1 MSFATNAILYPNFVT
16 KSIIMEYIQL
26 TLTLNPFNEVIT
38 DVLSYQLG
46 EIGYESF
53 IVTDKGLDA
62 YIPERD
68 FSTEKLDK
76 LVNNLLVDVKV
87 AYKFKNLEDKNWNK
101 EWEKNYFSP
110 LVVSDKCLVR
120 SSFHPVNQVCEHEII
135 IDPKMAFGTGH
146 HQTTYL
152 MLQEILKLDLKN
164 KSVLDMGCGT
174 AVLAILAAKMGA
186 TRLVAIDFDEWAFNN
201 AKENVII
208 NDQTDIDVRLGTA
221 DQIGDEEFDYIFANI
236 NRNVL
241 LQDIKQYAKSLKEN
255 GTLIMS
261 GFYLD
266 DVPILKL
273 ECEKNNLTY
282 QKLEQRDNWTAIV
295 CTN

>member
-186 TRLVAIDFDEWAFNN
+186 ARLVAIDFDEWAYNN

-241 LQDIKQYAKSLKEN
+241 LQDIKQYAMSLKEN

>member
-1 MSFATNAILYPNFVT
+1 M
-16 KSIIMEYIQL
+16 KYIQL
-26 TLTLNPFNEVIT
+26 SLSVDPCNEDIT

-46 EIGYESF
+46 DIGYESF
-53 IVTDKGLDA
+53 IATTTGVEA
-62 YIPERD
+62 YIPESL
-68 FSTEKLDK
+68 FSEERLIELID
-76 LVNNLLVDVKV
+76 NLWIDAKV
-87 AYKFKNLEDKNWNK
+87 EYEFNALEDKNWNK

-110 LVVSDKCLVR
+110 LIVSDKCLVR
-120 SSFHPVNQVCEHEII
+120 SSFHVLDQKCEYEIL

-152 MLQEILKLDLKN
+152 MLQEILTLDLAD

-186 TRLVAIDFDEWAFNN
+186 SQTVAIDFDEWAYNN
-201 AKENVII
+201 AKENISI
-208 NDQTDIDVRLGTA
+208 NNQHDIDVRLGTVE
-221 DQIGDEEFDYIFANI
+221 QIEGESFDFIFANI

-241 LQDIKQYAKSLKEN
+241 LRDIEEYAKSLKAN

-266 DVPILKL
+266 DVPVIKL
-273 ECEKNNLTY
+273 ECEKNGLLY
-282 QKLEQRDNWTAIV
+282 QKLEHKDNWTAVV
-295 CTN
+295 CTK

>member
-1 MSFATNAILYPNFVT
+1 M
-16 KSIIMEYIQL
+16 KYIQL
-26 TLTLNPFNEVIT
+26 SLILNPCNEDIT
-38 DVLSYQLG
+38 DVISYQLG
-46 EIGYESF
+46 DIGYDSF
-53 IVTDKGLDA
+53 ITTDNGLDA
-62 YIPERD
+62 YIPVSD
-68 FSTEKLDK
+68 FSIDKLDE
-76 LVNNLLVDVKV
+76 LLNNLLIDVKV
-87 AYKFKNLEDKNWNK
+87 VYEFKTLEDENWNK

-110 LVVSDKCLVR
+110 LIVSDKCLVR
-120 SSFHPVNQVCEHEII
+120 SSFHPVNQVYEYEII

-186 TRLVAIDFDEWAFNN
+186 SRLVAIDFDEWAYNN
-201 AKENVII
+201 AKENVVLNSQAEIE
-208 NDQTDIDVRLGTA
+208 VRLGTA
-221 DQIGDEEFDYIFANI
+221 DQIENEEFEYIFANI

-241 LQDIKQYAKSLKEN
+241 LQDIQQYAKSLKTN

-266 DVPILKL
+266 DVPVIKL
-273 ECEKNNLTY
+273 ECEKNNLTFLN
-282 QKLEQRDNWTAIV
+282 LEQKDNWTALI
-295 CTN
+295 CTKN